1 MNTKLRTQTKND
13 FEKDFFK
20 LMNNAV
26 FGKTMENVRK
36 HKDIKLVTTDRKRN
50 YLLSE
55 PSYRTHKKRFSE
67 NLLAMEIKKIK
78 VEMNKPVYLGLST
91 LETSKTLMYEF
102 WYDFIKSMYQK
113 NAKLCY
119 MDTDSFIIHVKTK
132 DVYEDIADDVEKR
145 FDTSNYE
152 VNRPLPPEK
161 NKNVIG
167 LMKDEIGGKNMTEL
181 VSLIPKTYSY
191 FNE

>member
-1 MNTKLRTQTKND
+1 MNTKLRTQAKND

-119 MDTDSFIIHVKTK
+119 MDTDSFIIHIKTK

-145 FDTSNYE
+145 FNTSNYE
-152 VNRPLPPEK
+152 VNRPLPTEK
-161 NKNVIG
+161 NNNVIG
-167 LMKDEIGGKNMTEL
+167 KYDRTCITYTKNL
-181 VSLIPKTYSY
+181 FLL
-191 FNE
+191 